1 MVITRNKDGSWSA
14 YSRFMGKRF
23 VVDAETIGAV
33 HRTMY
38 LLINRHYRDLEE
50 KRRVIS

>member
-1 MVITRNKDGSWSA
+1 
-14 YSRFMGKRF
+14 MGKRF
-23 VVDAETIGAV
+23 VVDAETVGAV

-50 KRRVIS
+50 KRPCYQLNQ